1 MVLGERHEHAHDAAG
16 PPDELDVAGA
26 ELRTADTRAG
36 ATGGPMVISNF
47 MDTRELVSMTCQAIA
62 MLPEEDQP
70 AALRRLADIVEGQ
83 RIEGELPAFKREVS
97 AMIAQEAA
105 KNGRYADG
113 VPVLDLQAEDDE
125 ALREYEQERAAGE
138 HLPTHAEVVADLK
151 RRHLL

>member
-1 MVLGERHEHAHDAAG
+1 
-16 PPDELDVAGA
+16 
-26 ELRTADTRAG
+26 
-36 ATGGPMVISNF
+36 MVISNF